1 MHQNSNASHKLY
13 ERHQHP
19 VEGTTPTQRAPGDAN
34 YHPLPSPMRTTLAND
49 GARAIAK
56 PSISTIANAGEVTT
70 PATLDFPV
78 LGKESTQSDLCMGSN
93 HVRPTATRQV
103 ARSFLSAA
111 AVAFARQLAAA
122 AVWSKK
128 PWHRENIGNQRFI
141 CSDKSTHKSA
151 VNFQNV
157 QAERSNHE
165 SSRHLDG

>member
-1 MHQNSNASHKLY
+1 MLRFATNVLHSRCGNQ
-13 ERHQHP
+13 

-34 YHPLPSPMRTTLAND
+34 YHPLPSPMRTTLASD
-49 GARAIAK
+49 GTRAIAK
-56 PSISTIANAGEVTT
+56 PSISTIANAGEITT

-128 PWHRENIGNQRFI
+128 PWHRENIGNQQSFVPT
-141 CSDKSTHKSA
+141 KAHKSA
-151 VNFQNV
+151 
-157 QAERSNHE
+157 
-165 SSRHLDG
+165 G